1 MTDPFWPPPE
11 SPLTPETF
19 EPFTC
24 AVCDNDVSANRFP
37 NLNLETCSCGL
48 SGTSLNHPEETSV
61 DMVRSPG
68 QKAVIMEALRAPTR
82 SSADHRKRVQY
93 KEIEEIE
100 WIDEEEY
107 GSQNGM
113 DQEDSNHESPIH
125 NSFAMAIYLSK
136 FSAQERLFLSS
147 YNLDLDLGFDP
158 QVDDIPTTMTA
169 TSAFIEPPSP
179 SPMPLTFSILVSSQ
193 PQNQTHHSGNL
204 LTSSTH
210 ATCASES
217 VHSSYSS
224 LSSWHSSCP
233 EDSDD
238 LVWTG
243 GWQDDVVTTPLEMS
257 WPPALIEGVL
267 FGGDA

>member
-1 MTDPFWPPPE
+1 MADPFWPPPE

-37 NLNLETCSCGL
+37 NLNLETCSCGV

-82 SSADHRKRVQY
+82 RSADHRKRVQY

-100 WIDEEEY
+100 GIDEEEY

-158 QVDDIPTTMTA
+158 QVDDIPPTMTA
-169 TSAFIEPPSP
+169 TSAFIKPPSP

-193 PQNQTHHSGNL
+193 PQNQTPSQWQSPHKFHPRNL
-204 LTSSTH
+204 RIRICPQQLLQPLKL
-210 ATCASES
+210 AQQ
-217 VHSSYSS
+217 
-224 LSSWHSSCP
+224 LSRG
-233 EDSDD
+233 
-238 LVWTG
+238 LG
-243 GWQDDVVTTPLEMS
+243 
-257 WPPALIEGVL
+257 
-267 FGGDA
+267 